1 MSKDNVNHP
10 SHYNQGG
17 IECIDALNAMVTGYP
32 DPVGAVMAWQVVKY
46 IWRHPFK
53 ANPVEDL
60 KKAQFYL
67 DRLIQ
72 RVDARMPK
80 TMPNETPSGTSQQSG
95 LSTIT
100 LCNSAEAPNAAYL
113 RMKEDYER
121 RSQTFEPNI
130 PVKGLK

>member
-1 MSKDNVNHP
+1 MTKDNVNHP

-32 DPVGAVMAWQVVKY
+32 DPVGAVLAWQVVKY

-60 KKAQFYL
+60 KKARFYL

-72 RVDARMPK
+72 RVDDRMPK
-80 TMPNETPSGTSQQSG
+80 TLPNDTPSGTSQ
-95 LSTIT
+95 LASTT
-100 LCNSAEAPNAAYL
+100 SSSTADVRTPSEAYL
-113 RMKEDYER
+113 RMKED
-121 RSQTFEPNI
+121 FEKHSAGYNSKLGI
-130 PVKGLK
+130 KGLN

>member
-80 TMPNETPSGTSQQSG
+80 TMPNETPSGTSQMAG
-95 LSTIT
+95 APIT